1 MSKTNIPNKT
11 LFLLWGKSAGRCEFT
26 GCNKMLSK
34 DDLTQKEYNNGQ
46 CAHIIA
52 DSPNGPRGNSETS
65 MQISKDLSN
74 LILLCPE
81 HHKLID
87 DDPKTYTVDKLLQM
101 KEEHEKNIEYL
112 TSFNGKNVQSYIIIY
127 GANIG
132 KHNCPIVFNK
142 VTEALLKDDL
152 YPAERT
158 PIELSIGNSFTT
170 DNMDS
175 FWNLEVNNLCSGFE
189 TRVAPRIINKEI
201 KHCSVFALAPI
212 PLLIKLATLLTD
224 QIEVNVYQKHRE
236 PDTWQWIEAEEFE
249 YSVIRPQRKCKTV
262 ALNLS
267 LSATIPEDDIK
278 LVLGDD
284 VAIWKITIEAPNN
297 DYLKSKNHL
306 KAFRETYRKIMDD
319 IKRTHGNNIKIH
331 LFPAIPNS
339 VAVELGRVYM
349 PKADLPIVIYDRNQS
364 DQGKIFKK
372 AIEIGDNDEII
383 K

>member
-1 MSKTNIPNKT
+1 MNT
-11 LFLLWGKSAGRCEFT
+11 
-26 GCNKMLSK
+26 
-34 DDLTQKEYNNGQ
+34 
-46 CAHIIA
+46 
-52 DSPNGPRGNSETS
+52 
-65 MQISKDLSN
+65 
-74 LILLCPE
+74 
-81 HHKLID
+81 
-87 DDPKTYTVDKLLQM
+87 
-101 KEEHEKNIEYL
+101 
-112 TSFNGKNVQSYIIIY
+112 
-127 GANIG
+127 
-132 KHNCPIVFNK
+132 
-142 VTEALLKDDL
+142 
-152 YPAERT
+152 
-158 PIELSIGNSFTT
+158 
-170 DNMDS
+170 

-189 TRVAPRIINKEI
+189 TRIAPRIINKEI

-212 PLLIKLATLLTD
+212 PLLIKLGTLLTD

-249 YSVIRPQRKCKTV
+249 YSVIRPQRECKTV

-278 LVLGDD
+278 HVLGDD
-284 VAIWKITIEAPNN
+284 VSIWKITIEAPNN
-297 DYLKSKNHL
+297 DYLKSKKHL

-319 IKRTHGNNIKIH
+319 IKRTYGNNIKIH

-339 VAVELGRVYM
+339 VAVEIGRVYM

>member
-1 MSKTNIPNKT
+1 MSKASIPNKT

-26 GCNKMLSK
+26 GCNKLLST
-34 DDLTQKEYNNGQ
+34 DDITQKEYNKGQ

-52 DSPNGPRGNSETS
+52 DSPNGPRGDSKKSTP
-65 MQISKDLSN
+65 MSKDPSN

-87 DDPKTYTVDKLLQM
+87 DYPETYTVDKLLQM
-101 KEEHEKNIEYL
+101 KEEHEKNIEHL
-112 TSFNGKNVQSYIIIY
+112 TSFNGKNTQSYIIIY

-132 KHNCPIVFNK
+132 KHNCPIALNK

-170 DNMDS
+170 DNMNT

-189 TRVAPRIINKEI
+189 TRIAPRIINKEI

-212 PLLIKLATLLTD
+212 PLLIKLGTLLTD

-249 YSVIRPQRKCKTV
+249 YSVIRPQRECKTV

-278 LVLGDD
+278 HVLGDD
-284 VAIWKITIEAPNN
+284 VSIWKITIEAPNN
-297 DYLKSKNHL
+297 DYLKSKKHL

-319 IKRTHGNNIKIH
+319 IKRTYGNNIKIH

-339 VAVELGRVYM
+339 VAVEIGRVYM